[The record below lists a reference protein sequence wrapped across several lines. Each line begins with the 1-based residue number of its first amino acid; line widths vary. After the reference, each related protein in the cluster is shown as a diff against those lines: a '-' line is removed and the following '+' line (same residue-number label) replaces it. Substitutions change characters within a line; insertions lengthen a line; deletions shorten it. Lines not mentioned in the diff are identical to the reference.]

1 MENKSITEKYL
12 IEDDFNLSLNVASK
26 IFKDGG
32 LLVYPTDTIYGFGC
46 DAFNK
51 NAVEQLLEIKGRDA
65 SSKFILL
72 TESVESLAK
81 WIKVNSEAQVHFLEN
96 IWPAPVSIVLE
107 LNTRAAK
114 WLNQP
119 TAAFRIPKHKFCNS
133 LLARVKNPL
142 VSTSVNKSGQSPLN
156 DEKLIEQE
164 FGEKVNAIF
173 YSNQKS
179 GGAASTLIDLTTGT
193 PKLLREGSFK
203 YDKILSLFYS

>member
-1 MENKSITEKYL
+1 MENKPKTEKYL
-12 IEDDFNLSLNVASK
+12 IEDDFNASLNAASK
-26 IFKDGG
+26 IFQDGG
-32 LLVYPTDTIYGFGC
+32 LFIYPTDTIYGFGC
-46 DAFNK
+46 DAFNR
-51 NAVEQLLEIKGRDA
+51 NAVEKLLEIKGRDA

-72 TESVESLAK
+72 TDSVESLAK
-81 WIKVNSEAQVHFLEN
+81 WIKVSSEAQVHFLEN
-96 IWPAPVSIVLE
+96 IWPAAVSVVLE
-107 LNTRAAK
+107 LNARAAK

-133 LLARVKNPL
+133 LLGRIKNPL
-142 VSTSVNKSGQSPLN
+142 VSTSVNKSGSSPLN
-156 DEKLIEQE
+156 DEKLIELE
-164 FGEKVNAIF
+164 FGDKVEAIF